1 MSRPN
6 EREALY
12 ALLNEGLA
20 LYPAQPFLAHERW
33 EEAWLV
39 LPDSD
44 ERTLLRSLIQ
54 LAAARIKAA
63 QGNARGLEKSLD
75 KAARGFAQID
85 QEVGA
90 LCGLDLG
97 RLGAA
102 LEAGQLP
109 TLPPRVHRRGILY
122 LHGFA
127 SGPTT
132 AKADAFR
139 QAFLDAPLCCPDL
152 NLSAP
157 TPAQPEPHFDFFGLT
172 VPRALM
178 AARRSLF
185 EETIVVGSSM
195 GGYLAALL
203 GADPRV
209 QALILMAPAFD
220 FSARLLERHGAEE
233 VARWRR
239 EGFAMIDHHQTR
251 APERLARRSAAP
263 RAAGVPPITADLY
276 PPAPR
281 RDGAAVALE
290 GVWARYRQDE
300 PACRRDLP
308 LRVGEAS
315 PLVELDLDDDHRLD
329 DRWGARSS
337 GQARVGLR
345 FAGLTGHFDG
355 LRISRAI

>member
-1 MSRPN
+1 MSRPS

-39 LPDSD
+39 LPSSD

-63 QGNARGLEKSLD
+63 QGNARGLEKSLE

-85 QEVGA
+85 RDAGA
-90 LCGLDLG
+90 LCGLDLAL
-97 RLGAA
+97 LGAA

-109 TLPPRVHRRGILY
+109 TLPARVHRRGILY

-127 SGPTT
+127 SGPTS
-132 AKADAFR
+132 AKANAFR
-139 QAFLDAPLCCPDL
+139 QAFSEAPLCCPDL

-157 TPAQPEPHFDFFGLT
+157 TPARPEPHFDFFGLT
-172 VPRALM
+172 VPRALS

-203 GADPRV
+203 AADPRV
-209 QALILMAPAFD
+209 KALILMAPAFD
-220 FSARLLERHGAEE
+220 FSARLLDRHGAEE

-239 EGFAMIDHHQTR
+239 EGYTMIDHHQTR
-251 APERLARRSAAP
+251 APERLGTAILEPHGLPAFPPIVRPTYILHGLRDET
-263 RAAGVPPITADLY
+263 VPP
-276 PPAPR
+276 
-281 RDGAAVALE
+281 ALSE
-290 GVWARYRQDE
+290 RARS
-300 PACRRDLP
+300 
-308 LRVGEAS
+308 GHEAS
-315 PLVELDLDDDHRLD
+315 PLVELDLVDDDHRLE
-329 DRWGARSS
+329 RS
-337 GQARVGLR
+337 VG
-345 FAGLTGHFDG
+345 
-355 LRISRAI
+355 RAIAQAKRAWG

>member
-39 LPDSD
+39 LPASD

-127 SGPTT
+127 SGPTS

-209 QALILMAPAFD
+209 KALILMAPAFD

-251 APERLARRSAAP
+251 APERLGPAILEPHGLPAFPPILRP
-263 RAAGVPPITADLY
+263 TYILHGIHDETVPPSLS
-276 PPAPR
+276 
-281 RDGAAVALE
+281 E
-290 GVWARYRQDE
+290 GVWARYRRDE
-300 PACRRDLP
+300 PACGRDRSA

-315 PLVELDLDDDHRLD
+315 PLVELDLVDDDHRLE
-329 DRWGARSS
+329 RS
-337 GQARVGLR
+337 VG
-345 FAGLTGHFDG
+345 
-355 LRISRAI
+355 RAIEQAKRAWG